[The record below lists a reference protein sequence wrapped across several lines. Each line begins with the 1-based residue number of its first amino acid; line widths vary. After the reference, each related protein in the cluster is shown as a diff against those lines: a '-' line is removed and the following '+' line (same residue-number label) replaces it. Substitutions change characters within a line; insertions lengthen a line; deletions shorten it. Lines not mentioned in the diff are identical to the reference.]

1 MAGQVMW
8 RGKRVGWMR
17 RGRRLGIIVPIK
29 GGEGAGEGKSAP
41 EEPEKR

>member
-8 RGKRVGWMR
+8 REKRIGWMR

-29 GGEGAGEGKSAP
+29 GEESAGEGKSAF
-41 EEPEKR
+41 

>member
-1 MAGQVMW
+1 MASRVAW

-29 GGEGAGEGKSAP
+29 GEESAGESKSAS
-41 EEPEKR
+41 EEP

>member
-8 RGKRVGWMR
+8 RRKKVGWMR

-29 GGEGAGEGKSAP
+29 IGKSTDEGKSAS